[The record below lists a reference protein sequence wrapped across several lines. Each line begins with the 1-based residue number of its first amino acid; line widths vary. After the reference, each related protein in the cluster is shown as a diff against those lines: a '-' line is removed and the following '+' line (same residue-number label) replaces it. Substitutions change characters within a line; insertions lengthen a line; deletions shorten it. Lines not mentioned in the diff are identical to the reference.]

1 MNQYE
6 FSARPAMHAVDTALI
21 AKQPSMTKA
30 LQLCQTLSGL
40 DDKAFYGVGGI
51 VKDQAQWSRIM
62 NAGAHNFPQDG
73 LNTFMDKAENEAPLL
88 WLLYSRGYDL
98 DSLRHRETEME
109 KRVRLAEERA
119 LKAEEKARIL
129 TEAMH
134 GRTTTV

>member
-1 MNQYE
+1 MSQYE

-21 AKQPSMTKA
+21 AKQPSMTSA
-30 LQLCQTLSGL
+30 LQLCKTLSGL

-62 NAGAHNFPQDG
+62 NAGAHNFPQDA
-73 LNTFMDKAENEAPLL
+73 LNMFMDKAENEAPLL

-98 DSLRHRETEME
+98 ESLRHRETEME

-134 GRTTTV
+134 GRITA